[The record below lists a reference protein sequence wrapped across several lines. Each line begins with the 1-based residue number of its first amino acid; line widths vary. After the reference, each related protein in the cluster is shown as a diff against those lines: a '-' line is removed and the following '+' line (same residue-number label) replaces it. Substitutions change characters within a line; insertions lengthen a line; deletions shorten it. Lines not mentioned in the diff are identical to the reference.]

1 MKQEL
6 CATWQ
11 IQAKG
16 EVEEAACFK
25 QEVEEAVS
33 RAITAGMDHEAAS

>member
-1 MKQEL
+1 MKQQL

-16 EVEEAACFK
+16 
-25 QEVEEAVS
+25 EVEEAVS